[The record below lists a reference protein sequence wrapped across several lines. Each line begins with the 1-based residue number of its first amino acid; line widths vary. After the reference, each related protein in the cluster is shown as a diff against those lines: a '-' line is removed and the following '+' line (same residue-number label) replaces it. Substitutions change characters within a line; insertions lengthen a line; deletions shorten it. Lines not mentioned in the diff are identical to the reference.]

1 MKKIIITAVSAIAVI
16 ASVVGCQI
24 YDSQTNANLYHSGV
38 KLQDLA
44 ADYNKACVDFKDAST
59 DANKAVILDI
69 LIDNFTEHFWEK
81 TAMGSVKS
89 VVSTER
95 TAELNK
101 WVKDQKKAGKTVKKT
116 DPEYQKKQDDLIARD
131 LENMHSVEWCKTK
144 YKSACVNKTDLYA
157 SILKKYNDCSD
168 DAVVDYND
176 MEYDWNGTLDGGEWS
191 LSSVWE
197 KTYKLRWDY
206 NSKK

>member
-1 MKKIIITAVSAIAVI
+1 MKKMLIAAVSAIAVI
-16 ASVVGCQI
+16 ASVIGCQV

-38 KLQDLA
+38 KLQDLV

-89 VVSTER
+89 VVTSER
-95 TAELNK
+95 TTELNQ
-101 WVKDQKKAGKTVKKT
+101 WVKQQKATGKTVTKS
-116 DPEYQKKQDDLIARD
+116 DPEYLAKQAELIERD
-131 LENMHSVEWCKTK
+131 NKNMHSVKWCQNK
-144 YKSACVNKTDLYA
+144 YKSACVKNADLYA
-157 SILKKYNDCSD
+157 SIVDCS
-168 DAVVDYND
+168 ND
-176 MEYDWNGTLDGGEWS
+176 TAEYGMLEYDWNGSLDGGEWS
-191 LSSVWE
+191 LLSVWE
-197 KTYKLRWDY
+197 KTYKLKWDY